1 MRHFQHEALSHDP
14 IHGYI
19 AFTNRG
25 DTAGEVCERDLI
37 DHAWVQRLRQIHQ
50 LQTAWW
56 VFPSAEH
63 TRFQHVLG
71 AMHLASRA
79 AAALYDSLA
88 EVCPNVPSR
97 GYVESLLRLA
107 ALLHD
112 VGHGPFGHFF
122 DEHFLRQFRL
132 THETL
137 GSVIIRDELG
147 ELLRGVRRNPH
158 SRLADDEQLEPE
170 QIAFLI
176 TRPGDGNVGP
186 ALRDGERHVGPALRD
201 GERHVG
207 PALRD
212 GEHHVGP
219 ALRDGGAVASGD
231 RASPPRSVGATLIG
245 ASLVEATS
253 QSPPDWLRLLRTLFC
268 GLYTVD
274 NMDFVLRD
282 AYMSGYSTRA
292 FDLERLLHYS
302 FFTARGLT
310 VHARGL
316 PELVRFIGVRAE
328 LFRSLYFHRTVRA
341 IDLDLADLFAD
352 SGELLFVGNPLERLP
367 EYRQFTEWSLLIDV
381 AGWSDAADERRRG
394 LGPRWRGF
402 LAREVRW
409 KMACE
414 RTLFFSPGQTESSSI
429 FSQAGF
435 VERALREQL
444 PTALREL
451 PLRIDLARH
460 VHRPG
465 TQGPVAGQN
474 FFYDPAADGIRELTA
489 SELFRQVPLAS
500 RICRVYTLDRRHDA
514 TLAAALDALI
524 DPRVADDTTNM

>member
-1 MRHFQHEALSHDP
+1 MFDIERRNRLDSTLLKKSVKRRPVSCRFRPSLDIISSMRHYQNEALSHDP

-25 DTAGEVCERDLI
+25 DAVGEVSEREVI
-37 DHAWVQRLRQIHQ
+37 DHPWVQRLRQIHQ

-88 EVCPNVPSR
+88 EVCPDLPSR

-122 DEHFLRQFRL
+122 DEHFLHQFGL

-137 GSVIIRDELG
+137 GCTVLRDELG
-147 ELLRGVRRNPH
+147 DMLRGVRRNPH
-158 SRLADDEQLEPE
+158 SRLAGEEQIDPD

-176 TRPGDGNVGP
+176 TRPRPG
-186 ALRDGERHVGPALRD
+186 GESR
-201 GERHVG
+201 
-207 PALRD
+207 
-212 GEHHVGP
+212 
-219 ALRDGGAVASGD
+219 
-231 RASPPRSVGATLIG
+231 PR
-245 ASLVEATS
+245 
-253 QSPPDWLRLLRTLFC
+253 WLNLLRTLFC

-302 FFTARGLT
+302 FFTERGLT

-316 PELVRFIGVRAE
+316 PELVRFVGVRAE
-328 LFRSLYFHRTVRA
+328 LFRALYFHRTVRA
-341 IDLDLADLFAD
+341 IDLDLADLFAA
-352 SGELLFVGNPLERLP
+352 SGGLLFAGNPLERLAD
-367 EYRQFTEWSLLIDV
+367 YRRFTEWSLLIDV
-381 AGWSDAADERRRG
+381 AGWSQASDEGRRQ
-394 LGPRWRGF
+394 LGPRWSEF
-402 LAREVRW
+402 LARRIRW

-414 RTLFFSPGQTESSSI
+414 RTLFFSPGQAESSSI
-429 FSQAGF
+429 FSQAEF

-444 PTALREL
+444 PAGLREL

-474 FFYDPAADGIRELTA
+474 FFFEPGANEIRELTA

-500 RICRVYTLDRRHDA
+500 RICRVYTLDRGHDGA
-514 TLAAALDALI
+514 LAAALDSLI
-524 DPRVADDTTNM
+524 APYVADDTTNM

>member
-1 MRHFQHEALSHDP
+1 MRSYQHEALSHDP

-25 DTAGEVCERDLI
+25 DAAGEVCERDVI
-37 DHAWVQRLRQIHQ
+37 DHPWVQRLRQIHQ

-88 EVCPNVPSR
+88 AVCADVPSR

-122 DEHFLRQFRL
+122 DEHFLCQFNL

-147 ELLRGVRRNPH
+147 DLLRGVRRNPH
-158 SRLADDEQLEPE
+158 GRLADNERIDPE

-176 TRPGDGNVGP
+176 TRPGP
-186 ALRDGERHVGPALRD
+186 DGESR
-201 GERHVG
+201 
-207 PALRD
+207 
-212 GEHHVGP
+212 
-219 ALRDGGAVASGD
+219 
-231 RASPPRSVGATLIG
+231 
-245 ASLVEATS
+245 
-253 QSPPDWLRLLRTLFC
+253 PDWLRFLRTLFC

-302 FFTARGLT
+302 FFSERGLT

-341 IDLDLADLFAD
+341 IDLDLSDLFAAGG
-352 SGELLFVGNPLERLP
+352 SLLFAGNPLERLAD
-367 EYRQFTEWSLLIDV
+367 YRRFTEWSLLIDV
-381 AGWSDAADERRRG
+381 AGWSQAADERRRQ
-394 LGPRWRGF
+394 LGPPWSEF
-402 LAREVRW
+402 LARRIRW

-414 RTLFFSPGQTESSSI
+414 RTLFFSPLQAESSSI
-429 FSQAGF
+429 FSQAAF

-444 PTALREL
+444 PAALAEL

-474 FFYDPAADGIRELTA
+474 FYFDPATNDIRELNA

-500 RICRVYTLDRRHDA
+500 RICRVYTLDRQHDA
-514 TLAAALDALI
+514 ALAAALDGLVA
-524 DPRVADDTTNM
+524 PRVADDTTNM

>member
-1 MRHFQHEALSHDP
+1 MRSYQHEALSHDP

-25 DTAGEVCERDLI
+25 DTAGEVCERDVI
-37 DHAWVQRLRQIHQ
+37 DHPWVQRLRQIHQ

-88 EVCPNVPSR
+88 AVCADVPSR

-122 DEHFLRQFRL
+122 DEHFLGQFNL

-147 ELLRGVRRNPH
+147 DLLRGVRRNPH
-158 SRLADDEQLEPE
+158 GRLADNERIDPE

-176 TRPGDGNVGP
+176 TRPGP
-186 ALRDGERHVGPALRD
+186 DGESR
-201 GERHVG
+201 
-207 PALRD
+207 
-212 GEHHVGP
+212 
-219 ALRDGGAVASGD
+219 
-231 RASPPRSVGATLIG
+231 
-245 ASLVEATS
+245 
-253 QSPPDWLRLLRTLFC
+253 PDWLRFLRTLFC

-302 FFTARGLT
+302 FFSERGLT

-341 IDLDLADLFAD
+341 IDLDLSDLFAAGG
-352 SGELLFVGNPLERLP
+352 SLLFAGNPLERLAD
-367 EYRQFTEWSLLIDV
+367 YRRFTEWSLLIDV
-381 AGWSDAADERRRG
+381 AGWSQAADERRRQ
-394 LGPRWRGF
+394 LGPPWSEF
-402 LAREVRW
+402 LARRIRW

-414 RTLFFSPGQTESSSI
+414 RTLFFSPAQAESSSI
-429 FSQAGF
+429 FSQPAF

-444 PTALREL
+444 PAALAEL

-474 FFYDPAADGIRELTA
+474 FYFDPATNDIRELNA

-500 RICRVYTLDRRHDA
+500 RICRVYTLNRQHDA
-514 TLAAALDALI
+514 ALAAALDRLVA
-524 DPRVADDTTNM
+524 PRVADDTTNM